1 MGSRQPGP
9 AWPNPGQLSRAC
21 GLLVHGAG
29 VCVWW
34 GAVVVAGAPGTE
46 APRGEGGVAASSEV
60 HGAVGQVVLAA
71 DVANLLCL
79 HGFELGAVGD
89 PMAQAPTEGTATLSC
104 GNGVPG

>member
-1 MGSRQPGP
+1 MHQTQWSAERPLP
-9 AWPNPGQLSRAC
+9 PPVS
-21 GLLVHGAG
+21 
-29 VCVWW
+29 
-34 GAVVVAGAPGTE
+34 
-46 APRGEGGVAASSEV
+46 
-60 HGAVGQVVLAA
+60 AVGQVVLAA